1 MKTKYVSFIVFLI
14 CLLSTTHIYSQN
26 NQAKKTTTLYTYT
39 FSGEMNG
46 SSITQMETALQQL
59 TNVTEAKV
67 KYKEEKQQGQLMV
80 IVKELPRKSEGD
92 ILFEPI
98 DLKKTIAEFGL
109 MPKEIHSETLL
120 KP

>member
-1 MKTKYVSFIVFLI
+1 PSLSRHTFIYCTLIPPPPTLNLFPYTTLFRSLI

-39 FSGEMNG
+39 FSGEMNA

-59 TNVTEAKV
+59 TNVTEVKV

-98 DLKKTIAEFGL
+98 
-109 MPKEIHSETLL
+109 
-120 KP
+120 